1 MPVRL
6 PTEAEWECACRAGTT
21 TAYSFG
27 NDARSLTKYDNV
39 YDGKTPPPGYDVA
52 AASAE
57 IKRFNLPVDGYKSPA
72 PVKNFR
78 SNNWNLFDMHGNVA
92 EWCCDG
98 FGNYDAQPQKDP
110 VGAEQRLRVLR
121 GGAWNKLPADCRSAM
136 RFYGLPENKSVSNGF
151 RVVIGRKIKE
161 SDKVLPIAVPAV
173 VFPDATPAAPVAA
186 APAPVPAAPVAGAP
200 VAPLAETCEPVAPV
214 PDGVPVAVPA
224 PAPGAFQWLER
235 AAKAGNVDGLRA
247 IFLFYDGENPEI
259 AGAALEKYATR
270 PDCKDA
276 FVKLAPAVA
285 YAYGFGVEQDAK
297 KAFALYKKAAAAD
310 RRRHARRFSALEAAR
325 TGRRSGD
332 SLSGRR
338 SGAALGVSQGAERR
352 ARRRAN
358 RGGRERF

>member
-1 MPVRL
+1 
-6 PTEAEWECACRAGTT
+6 
-21 TAYSFG
+21 
-27 NDARSLTKYDNV
+27 
-39 YDGKTPPPGYDVA
+39 
-52 AASAE
+52 
-57 IKRFNLPVDGYKSPA
+57 
-72 PVKNFR
+72 
-78 SNNWNLFDMHGNVA
+78 
-92 EWCCDG
+92 
-98 FGNYDAQPQKDP
+98 
-110 VGAEQRLRVLR
+110 
-121 GGAWNKLPADCRSAM
+121 M